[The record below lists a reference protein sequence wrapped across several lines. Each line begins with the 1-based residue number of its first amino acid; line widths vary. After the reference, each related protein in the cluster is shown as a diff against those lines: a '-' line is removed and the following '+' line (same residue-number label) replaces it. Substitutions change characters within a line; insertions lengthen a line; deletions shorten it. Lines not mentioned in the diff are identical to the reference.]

1 MISVKNIILASAS
14 ERRQELLKRILE
26 DFQIIVSDFDESSI
40 PFKDNIPSYVMNL
53 AEGKAR
59 SVSKK

>member
-1 MISVKNIILASAS
+1 MSVKNIILASAS

-40 PFKDNIPSYVMNL
+40 PFKDNISSYVMNL